1 MKIYNIFYT
10 DACGHKSYVATTN
23 NLEQWLMENNKDRD
37 EAELE
42 ELRDFEIKEAD
53 FFNYK

>member
-10 DACGHKSYVATTN
+10 DSYGHKSYVATTN
-23 NLEQWLMENNKDRD
+23 NLEQWLMENNKGRD
-37 EAELE
+37 ELE
-42 ELRDFEIKEAD
+42 ELKDFEIKEAI